1 MQTYFIN
8 IGEPS
13 GLDKLINMYI
23 GSLQEKI
30 VIWQMSMRKVGTS
43 REQEMYTCTKQQAQQ
58 AKGVPLEVDYH
69 ENHVAS
75 EKREEGKEEE
85 KEKEEGRREGEK
97 KQDYLHL

>member
-1 MQTYFIN
+1 
-8 IGEPS
+8 
-13 GLDKLINMYI
+13 
-23 GSLQEKI
+23 
-30 VIWQMSMRKVGTS
+30 
-43 REQEMYTCTKQQAQQ
+43 MYTCTKQQAQQ

-85 KEKEEGRREGEK
+85 KEKEEGRRGEK